1 MAACCKVVMSSEKT
15 GEMVICS
22 SGYKGLPCVSSLDF
36 AVVKMEIAQVTHSWL
51 KWDLVFINQETA
63 CVF

>member
-15 GEMVICS
+15 GEMVIYS

-36 AVVKMEIAQVTHSWL
+36 AVVKMEIAQVTQLAEMGSG
-51 KWDLVFINQETA
+51 FY
-63 CVF
+63 